1 MPINDRDTGENP
13 VGSANYY
20 DPVARAKEKQRAR
33 EQDEEDL
40 KTGKITRLDLAKHN
54 SFFSS
59 LDFSNA
65 KIKGPR

>member
-20 DPVARAKEKQRAR
+20 DPVARDKEKQRAR

-40 KTGKITRLDLAKHN
+40 KTGKVTREELSKRN
-54 SFFSS
+54 GFFSS
-59 LDFSNA
+59 IDIISS
-65 KIKGPR
+65 KIQRRD